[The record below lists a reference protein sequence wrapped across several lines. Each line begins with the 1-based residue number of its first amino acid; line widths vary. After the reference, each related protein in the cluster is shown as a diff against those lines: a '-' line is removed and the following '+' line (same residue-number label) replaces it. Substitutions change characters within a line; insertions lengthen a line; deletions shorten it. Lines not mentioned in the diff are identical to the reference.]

1 MKLIWCI
8 LYCPGH
14 LLGEMIFACENVLT
28 KDVLSD
34 AFIPTFDRVRKY
46 QGAWHTE
53 QRPLLPDCIFLECQ
67 NKEKLLEQLEQYKPG
82 CTSAFEVLSETEE
95 KLLRTLWDDRHH
107 LEMSVGYIENG
118 CTHITTGPLQG
129 KEKYIRKI
137 DRHKR
142 LARLEFPLEAS
153 KREIYA
159 GLEIK
164 SKS

>member
-1 MKLIWCI
+1 
-8 LYCPGH
+8 
-14 LLGEMIFACENVLT
+14 MIFACKNILT
-28 KDVLSD
+28 KDILSD
-34 AFIPTFDRVRKY
+34 AFIPTFDRVRRY

-53 QRPLLPDCIFLECQ
+53 QRPLIPDSIFLECQ
-67 NKEKLLEQLEQYKPG
+67 SKEQLQQQLEQYKPG
-82 CTSAFEVLSETEE
+82 CTAFLETLSETEE
-95 KLLRTLWDDRHH
+95 KILRTLWNEKHH

-118 CTHITTGPLQG
+118 CTHVTTGPLRG

-142 LARLEFPLEAS
+142 LARLELPLEAS
-153 KREIYA
+153 KKEIYA